1 MNSKARKHLKRWTSN
16 HKHILRYQSLSST
29 DEAYKQI
36 GKLAAKDL
44 DERVSDHIAVVGT
57 NSVDHNHL
65 IELTRHIKIGP
76 GPILLQTD
84 PPGLSQKAMSLLLP
98 SDPPSRSF
106 PKING
111 AQTFSRQYPR
121 QSLAAEVMKIFFFR
135 IPGVSNMYYINEID

>member
-29 DEAYKQI
+29 DEAYKKI

-98 SDPPSRSF
+98 SDPPPGLSQKSMALKHFPDSILVSRWP
-106 PKING
+106 PK
-111 AQTFSRQYPR
+111 
-121 QSLAAEVMKIFFFR
+121 
-135 IPGVSNMYYINEID
+135 